1 MPWRHSITAQGGK
14 MKTTICVILGVLALS
29 TIYLPAFATE
39 TGTMICTGGIVS
51 LGHTAGEVV
60 SKCGQPAT
68 TTQREL
74 KHVEEGVKGSRDRTV
89 TTISIDDWI
98 FNFGPNQFQYQLVL
112 ENGKV
117 ARIESL
123 GYGY

>member
-1 MPWRHSITAQGGK
+1 
-14 MKTTICVILGVLALS
+14 MKTTIRVTLVVLALAAS
-29 TIYLPAFATE
+29 YVSAFATE
-39 TGTMICTGGIVS
+39 TGTMICQGGLVS
-51 LGHTAGEVV
+51 LGHSAGEVV

-68 TTQREL
+68 TTQREQ
-74 KHVEEGVKGSRDRTV
+74 KRVEEGAKGARDRTI

-98 FNFGPNQFQYQLVL
+98 YNFGPNQFQYQLIL